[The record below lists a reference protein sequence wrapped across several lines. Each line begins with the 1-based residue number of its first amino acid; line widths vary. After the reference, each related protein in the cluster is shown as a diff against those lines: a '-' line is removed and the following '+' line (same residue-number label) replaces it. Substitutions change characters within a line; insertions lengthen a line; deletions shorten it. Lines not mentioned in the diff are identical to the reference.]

1 VSGVTR
7 PAETAEL
14 SWISTPAVRSGVV
27 ADATELLAMHLSEP
41 WRVRVTKKG
50 EAVILGRWREHMPDC
65 AVLGLWC
72 SPGRVPVI
80 VTDLLEVA
88 RAQGFRRLIGPLAP
102 EREARP
108 YTDAGLRV
116 VERVIVMRHEKPSA
130 VGAAGTPRLDIRA
143 AEPSDMDAIL
153 RLDADSF
160 DPFWHYDRRS
170 LERLSRTDRMVV
182 GSVSGRVV
190 GYTLSTLRAGEGSL
204 GRLAVSPDQRRRG
217 IGRELAIEAVRWLA
231 AGGARR
237 VVLST
242 QEDNMASRAL
252 YRSIGFRETGDV
264 LVACASAA
272 LRAPVEG
279 DR

>member
-1 VSGVTR
+1 VSGITR
-7 PAETAEL
+7 EAETAEL
-14 SWISTPAVRSGVV
+14 SWISTPAVRSFVV
-27 ADATELLAMHLSEP
+27 ADAGELLAMHLSEP
-41 WRVRVTKKG
+41 WRVRVTGKG

-80 VTDLLEVA
+80 VADLLEVA

-108 YTDAGLRV
+108 YTEAGLRV
-116 VERVIVMRHEKPSA
+116 VRRVIVMRHDAP
-130 VGAAGTPRLDIRA
+130 AGVAEAGGPRLEIRA
-143 AEPSDMDAIL
+143 VEGADMDELL
-153 RLDADSF
+153 RLDAASF
-160 DPFWHYDRRS
+160 DPFWHYDRGA
-170 LERLSRTDRMVV
+170 LERLARTDRMVV
-182 GSVSGRVV
+182 GTVDGRTV

-204 GRLAVSPDQRRRG
+204 GRLAVSPDHRRRG
-217 IGRELAIEAVRWLA
+217 IGRRLALEAVRWLS

-264 LVACASAA
+264 LVACASAD
-272 LRAPVEG
+272 LRAHGEG